1 MTLLRLAPYD
11 DLMNP
16 YERFVCQSILLIHF
30 AKILKVP
37 QAIAYHEEIT
47 NVSNEAQR
55 WRLCLS
61 KQTETIPNGG
71 SALEIAEEPT

>member
-1 MTLLRLAPYD
+1 LAEHP
-11 DLMNP
+11 
-16 YERFVCQSILLIHF
+16 FQIHF
-30 AKILKVP
+30 AKILEVP

-55 WRLCLS
+55 SRLCLS
-61 KQTETIPNGG
+61 KHFETSPNGG

>member
-1 MTLLRLAPYD
+1 MSVSVATASFSVSLCKKL
-11 DLMNP
+11 
-16 YERFVCQSILLIHF
+16 E
-30 AKILKVP
+30 VP

-61 KQTETIPNGG
+61 KHFETNPIGG
-71 SALEIAEEPT
+71 SALEITEESTRGLILSI